1 MKNEGE
7 KKRKKGGKKRRN
19 KKIKEG
25 RTQVEMKERPDRS
38 PELPAGSAPS
48 AASPR
53 NDSRCFGAVSPLLQ
67 TPPLFLVVVVPPPL
81 SHNYSLGAIRA
92 APN

>member
-1 MKNEGE
+1 MKG
-7 KKRKKGGKKRRN
+7 KRKGKRGGKKRRN

-67 TPPLFLVVVVPPPL
+67 TPPLFLVVVPPPPL